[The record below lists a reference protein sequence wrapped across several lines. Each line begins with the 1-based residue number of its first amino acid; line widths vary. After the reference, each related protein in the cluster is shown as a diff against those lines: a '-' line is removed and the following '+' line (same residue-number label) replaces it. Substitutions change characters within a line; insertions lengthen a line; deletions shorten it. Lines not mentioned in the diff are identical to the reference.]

1 MGLHRPSGGIFPMK
15 TVTAIAALAAT
26 LLASAPSFA
35 EDAKSEARS
44 ERAPVVKPESR
55 RPTTVERWRG
65 GPYLRSGSYNDAL
78 IRHEA
83 LDKSIPVITTSPNFT
98 TPSF

>member
-1 MGLHRPSGGIFPMK
+1 MK
-15 TVTAIAALAAT
+15 TITAIAALAAT

-65 GPYLRSGSYNDAL
+65 APYLRSASYNDAL
-78 IRHEA
+78 IRQEA
-83 LDKSIPVITTSPNFT
+83 LDKSLPVITTSPNFS
-98 TPSF
+98 TPNF